1 MACEVSCQAMA
12 RPRAR
17 DDNMDILKFKQRLLD
32 KERELQSDIARLGD
46 EARAAGEAEVGD
58 PTDAATISEATSE
71 SLQEDA
77 LASQTLVEV
86 QDALRRIEDGTYGK
100 CIQCGRE
107 IEPVRLEAI
116 PWARYCLKDQ
126 EKYDRAA
133 HVPQGGSTL

>member
-1 MACEVSCQAMA
+1 MGCEVSCQAMT

-17 DDNMDILKFKQRLLD
+17 DDDMNILKFKQRLLD
-32 KERELQSDIARLGD
+32 KERELQSDIARLED
-46 EARAAGEAEVGD
+46 EARGAGATEVGD

-71 SLQEDA
+71 ALQEDA

-100 CIQCGRE
+100 CVQCGRE
-107 IEPVRLEAI
+107 IEPARLEAI

-126 EKYDRAA
+126 EKQDRAA
-133 HVPQGGSTL
+133 RVPQGGSTL

>member
-1 MACEVSCQAMA
+1 MNIA
-12 RPRAR
+12 
-17 DDNMDILKFKQRLLD
+17 KFKKRLLD
-32 KERELQSDIARLGD
+32 KERELQSDIARLEG
-46 EARAAGEAEVGD
+46 EARTAGETEVGD
-58 PTDAATISEATSE
+58 QTDAATATQAASE

-100 CIQCGRE
+100 CIQCGRD
-107 IEPVRLEAI
+107 IEPARLEAI

-126 EKYDRAA
+126 EKFDRAA